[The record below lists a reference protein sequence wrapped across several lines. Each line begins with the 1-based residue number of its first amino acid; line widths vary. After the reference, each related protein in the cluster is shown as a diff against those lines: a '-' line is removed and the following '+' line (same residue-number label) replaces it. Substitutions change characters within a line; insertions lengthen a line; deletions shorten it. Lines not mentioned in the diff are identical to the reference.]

1 MSVLALTARDLSH
14 SYGQQQALSAISFE
28 LPVGARCGLIGPDGA
43 GKSSLLGLIAGVKIL
58 QSGELQ
64 VLGGAISNRQHRA
77 SLYPRIAFM
86 PQGLGQN
93 LYPEL
98 SIAENIQFFATLFGL
113 SKSQCRARMAE
124 LLAATDLTAFA
135 ERPAGKLSGGM
146 KQKLGLCCALIH
158 DPDLLILDEPTTGV
172 DPLSRRHFWQLIEQ
186 VRQQRPQLTLLVATA
201 YMEEAA
207 QFEHCLMLDRGRLLA
222 QGLTTELAAATPSGK
237 LDAAFTHFQG
247 NQAAAQQPLVI
258 APLAAAQAEI
268 AIEAEA
274 LSLRFGDFTAVD
286 HVSFAIRR
294 GEIFGFLGSNGCGK
308 TTTMKV
314 LTGLL
319 AASEGSAKLF
329 GKAVDAKDLATR
341 KRVGFMSQSFSLYG
355 ELSVQ
360 QNLELHARLFDLPA
374 AEGVARSQALME
386 RFGLT
391 EVAQQ
396 QSGELPLGVRQRL
409 SLAVA
414 VLHKPEVL
422 ILDEPTSGVDPAARD
437 DFWRLL
443 IELSREQGV
452 TIFLSTHFMNEAER
466 CDRISLMHAGKVLAC
481 DTPSALQQQYA
492 GENLEAAFVSC
503 LLKAQGQPEQPAAAS
518 ATAAPTSTPDSTSN
532 SAPSPA
538 VSALR
543 APHQGF
549 SLRRLRAV
557 AVREGKELRRDPVRL
572 AFALLGSVFMM
583 VIFGYG
589 ISLDVEHLRFAAFDQ
604 DNSAQSRSYL
614 EAFRGSRYFEEQAAV
629 SSPQELHRRLQR
641 ADVKIVL
648 EIPPGFGRDLYAGR
662 QPQVAVWL
670 DGSMPFRAET
680 SRNYIEAVHLANL
693 HNFAAS
699 SSLAQVPA
707 ASAGLETRFRYNQ
720 DVISVNAIGPG
731 VMALILV
738 FIPAMLTA
746 LGVVREKELGSI
758 SNFYATPLSRLE
770 FLFGKQLPY
779 IAVSLLNLALLV
791 AVNRWLFAVPLKGSV
806 LTLAFGGL
814 LYVLATTSLG
824 LLISAFTKTQIA
836 AILGTMILTSLPTIQ
851 FSGLIVPRSSLAGGA
866 ALMGNLFPAGYFLD
880 IAVGT
885 FTKALDLR
893 QLWPQCLALFGFFT
907 VFTALSVA
915 LLKKQEV

>member
-1 MSVLALTARDLSH
+1 MSEFAVKASGIGHRYAKQTALADIDFSIVAGT
-14 SYGQQQALSAISFE
+14 
-28 LPVGARCGLIGPDGA
+28 RCGLIGPDGA

-58 QSGELQ
+58 QQGELE
-64 VLGGAISNRQHRA
+64 VLGGSITDRRHRT
-77 SLYPRIAFM
+77 SLYPRIAYM

-98 SIAENIQFFATLFGL
+98 SIRENIQFFATLFGL
-113 SKSQCRARMAE
+113 SQADFEQRLPQ
-124 LLAATDLTAFA
+124 LLSATDLTRFA

-172 DPLSRRHFWQLIEQ
+172 DPLSRRSFWQLIEQ
-186 VRQQRPQLTLLVATA
+186 VRSERPQLTLLVATA

-207 QFEHCLMLDRGRLLA
+207 QFEQCLMLDRGKLIA
-222 QGLTTELAAATPSGK
+222 QGTTAELAAATPSGK

-247 NQAAAQQPLVI
+247 AQAGGHQALVI
-258 APLAAAQAEI
+258 PPLAAEAAAEI
-268 AIEAEA
+268 AIEASD
-274 LSLRFGDFTAVD
+274 LTLCFGDFTAVD
-286 HVSFAIRR
+286 KVSFAIRR

-319 AASEGSAKLF
+319 AATEGSAKLF
-329 GKAVDAKDLATR
+329 GKQVDAKDLATR

-355 ELSVQ
+355 ELSVR
-360 QNLELHARLFDLPA
+360 QNLELHARLFDLPT
-374 AEGVARSQALME
+374 AEGVARSKALME

-391 EVAQQ
+391 EVAEQ
-396 QSGELPLGVRQRL
+396 QSAELPLGVRQRL

-414 VLHKPEVL
+414 VLHKPEIL

-466 CDRISLMHAGKVLAC
+466 CDRISLMHAGQVLAC
-481 DTPSALQQQYA
+481 DTPAALQQQFA
-492 GENLEAAFVSC
+492 GATLEDAFITCLEQAQAATPPDDAAKPDE
-503 LLKAQGQPEQPAAAS
+503 KAAPEHEKEATPAAN
-518 ATAAPTSTPDSTSN
+518 APVPV
-532 SAPSPA
+532 SP
-538 VSALR
+538 R
-543 APHQGF
+543 F
-549 SLRRLRAV
+549 SLQRLRAV

-572 AFALLGSVFMM
+572 AFALLGSMFMM

-589 ISLDVEHLRFAAFDQ
+589 ISLDVENLRFAAFDQ

-614 EAFRGSRYFEEQAAV
+614 EAFRGSRYFEEHAPV
-629 SSPQELHRRLQR
+629 SSPQELHQRLQR
-641 ADVKIVL
+641 SAVKIVL

-680 SRNYIEAVHLANL
+680 SRNYIEAVHLENLAALAAN
-693 HNFAAS
+693 S
-699 SSLAQVPA
+699 ST
-707 ASAGLETRFRYNQ
+707 ASAPAPSASLETRFRYNQ
-720 DVISVNAIGPG
+720 DVVSVNAIGPG

-758 SNFYATPLSRLE
+758 SNFYSTPLSRLE

-791 AVNRWLFAVPLKGSV
+791 AINRWLFGVPLKGSV
-806 LTLAFGGL
+806 LTLAFGGF

-866 ALMGNLFPAGYFLD
+866 ALMGDLFPAGYFLD
-880 IAVGT
+880 VAVGT
-885 FTKALDLR
+885 FTKALDIR
-893 QLWPQCLALFGFFT
+893 QLWPQCLALFGFFV
-907 VFTALSVA
+907 VFTGLSVA
-915 LLKKQEV
+915 LLKKQEA

>member
-1 MSVLALTARDLSH
+1 MSELALQATGLSH
-14 SYGQQQALSAISFE
+14 SYGQQQALQEVSFNLAI
-28 LPVGARCGLIGPDGA
+28 GTRCGLIGPDGA

-58 QSGELQ
+58 QQGELQ
-64 VLGGAISNRQHRA
+64 VLGGAITDRQHRA

-98 SIAENIQFFATLFGL
+98 SISENIQFFATLFGL
-113 SKSQCRARMAE
+113 SRAQCSARMAE
-124 LLAATDLTAFA
+124 LLAATDLTSFA

-172 DPLSRRHFWQLIEQ
+172 DPLSRRHFWELVEQ
-186 VRQQRPQLTLLVATA
+186 VRRQRPQLTLLVATA

-207 QFEHCLMLDRGRLLA
+207 QFEQCLMLDRGQLIA
-222 QGLTTELAAATPSGK
+222 QGTSAELAAATPSGK
-237 LDAAFTHFQG
+237 LDDAFTHFQG
-247 NQAAAQQPLVI
+247 DQASQHEPLVI
-258 APLAAAQAEI
+258 PPLPAGEAEI
-268 AIEAEA
+268 AIEASE
-274 LSLRFGDFTAVD
+274 LTLRFGDFTAVD
-286 HVSFAIRR
+286 QVSFAIRR

-319 AASEGSAKLF
+319 AASAGSAKLF
-329 GKAVDAKDLATR
+329 GKQVDAKDLATR

-414 VLHKPEVL
+414 VLHQPEVL

-481 DTPSALQQQYA
+481 DTPAALQQQYA
-492 GENLEAAFVSC
+492 GENLEATFVSC
-503 LLKAQGQPEQPAAAS
+503 LQQAQGEPVNNTPASPTANEPSAAD
-518 ATAAPTSTPDSTSN
+518 ASTPIRVR
-532 SAPSPA
+532 P
-538 VSALR
+538 
-543 APHQGF
+543 GF

-589 ISLDVEHLRFAAFDQ
+589 ISLDVENLRFAAFDQ
-604 DNSAQSRSYL
+604 DNSPQSRSYL
-614 EAFRGSRYFEEQAAV
+614 EAFRGSRYFEEHAPI
-629 SSPQELHRRLQR
+629 SSPEELHQRLQR
-641 ADVKIVL
+641 SEIKIVL
-648 EIPPGFGRDLYAGR
+648 EVPPGFGRDLYAGR

-680 SRNYIEAVHLANL
+680 SRNYVEAVHLANL
-693 HNFAAS
+693 QELAS
-699 SSLAQVPA
+699 NSSQTSRAPAGASLA
-707 ASAGLETRFRYNQ
+707 TRFRYNQ
-720 DVISVNAIGPG
+720 DVVSVNAIGPG

-885 FTKALDLR
+885 FTKALGLR
-893 QLWPQCLALFGFFT
+893 QLWPQCLALFGFFAA
-907 VFTALSVA
+907 FTALSVA
-915 LLKKQEV
+915 LLKKQEA